1 MKNNTN
7 TEANVDI
14 MERKSREIGL
24 VIAIII
30 ISLVAFA
37 GAGLSA
43 YEFIDN
49 SKKDDQIQSLQNK
62 IRELEKKA
70 SVATNGKPTRI
81 RVVSSSWSG
90 WSKDYKPVEKES
102 FCEIKLYEK
111 CVVKTSHY
119 SDTSGREWDEEILS
133 FEIRSVDDDKI
144 SIHTFQDFS
153 YNGNGFGNTKRDFV
167 IEAGESL
174 RLTTPTMDAGDI
186 FTLSLTEE

>member
-1 MKNNTN
+1 MKDNTN
-7 TEANVDI
+7 TEANADNTK
-14 MERKSREIGL
+14 RKSREIGL
-24 VIAIII
+24 VITIII

-43 YEFIDN
+43 YEFIDS
-49 SKKDDQIQSLQNK
+49 SKKDEQIQSLQNK
-62 IRELEKKA
+62 IKELEKGV
-70 SVATNGKPTRI
+70 SVATNGKPRI

-111 CVVKTSHY
+111 CVVTTRHY
-119 SDTSGREWDEEILS
+119 SDTSGSEWDEEILS
-133 FEIRSVDDDKI
+133 FEVRSVDDDKI

-153 YNGNGFGNTKRDFV
+153 YEGSGLRNTKRDFV

-174 RLTTPTMDAGDI
+174 RLTTPTMDEGDI

>member
-1 MKNNTN
+1 MKDNTN
-7 TEANVDI
+7 TEANADN

-24 VIAIII
+24 IITII

-49 SKKDDQIQSLQNK
+49 SKKDEQIQSLQNK
-62 IRELEKKA
+62 IRELEKEV
-70 SVATNGKPTRI
+70 SVVTNGKQRI

-90 WSKDYKPVEKES
+90 WSKDYKPAEKES

-111 CVVKTSHY
+111 CVVTTRHY
-119 SDTSGREWDEEILS
+119 SDTSGMEWDEEILS
-133 FEIRSVDDDKI
+133 FEVRSVDDDKI

-153 YNGNGFGNTKRDFV
+153 YDGSGLRNTKRDFV

-174 RLTTPTMDAGDI
+174 RLTTPTMDEGDI

>member
-1 MKNNTN
+1 MKDNTN
-7 TEANVDI
+7 TEANADN

-24 VIAIII
+24 VITIII

-43 YEFIDN
+43 YEFIDS
-49 SKKDDQIQSLQNK
+49 SKKDEQIQSLQNK
-62 IRELEKKA
+62 IKELEKEV
-70 SVATNGKPTRI
+70 SVATNGKPRI

-111 CVVKTSHY
+111 CVVTTRHY
-119 SDTSGREWDEEILS
+119 SDTSGMEWDEEILS
-133 FEIRSVDDDKI
+133 FEVRSVDDDKI

-153 YNGNGFGNTKRDFV
+153 YDGSGLGNTKRDFV

-174 RLTTPTMDAGDI
+174 RLTTPTMDEGDI

>member
-1 MKNNTN
+1 MKDNTN
-7 TEANVDI
+7 TEANADNTK
-14 MERKSREIGL
+14 RKSREIGL
-24 VIAIII
+24 VITIII

-43 YEFIDN
+43 YEFIDS
-49 SKKDDQIQSLQNK
+49 SKKDEQIQSLQNK
-62 IRELEKKA
+62 IKELEKEV
-70 SVATNGKPTRI
+70 SVATNGKPRI

-111 CVVKTSHY
+111 CVVTTRHY
-119 SDTSGREWDEEILS
+119 SDTSGSEWDEEILS
-133 FEIRSVDDDKI
+133 FEVRSVDDDKI

-153 YNGNGFGNTKRDFV
+153 YEGSGLRNTKRDFV

-174 RLTTPTMDAGDI
+174 RLTTPTMDEGDI

>member
-1 MKNNTN
+1 MKDNTN
-7 TEANVDI
+7 TEANADNTK
-14 MERKSREIGL
+14 RKSREIGL
-24 VIAIII
+24 VITIII
-30 ISLVAFA
+30 LSLVAFA

-43 YEFIDN
+43 YEFIDS
-49 SKKDDQIQSLQNK
+49 SKKDEQIQSLQNK
-62 IRELEKKA
+62 IKELEKEV
-70 SVATNGKPTRI
+70 SVATNGKPRI

-111 CVVKTSHY
+111 CVVKTRHY

-133 FEIRSVDDDKI
+133 FEVRSVDDDKI

-153 YNGNGFGNTKRDFV
+153 YDGSGLRNTKRDFV

-174 RLTTPTMDAGDI
+174 RLTTPTMDEGDI

>member
-1 MKNNTN
+1 MKDNTN
-7 TEANVDI
+7 MKTNANS
-14 MERKSREIGL
+14 MEKKSREIGL
-24 VIAIII
+24 VITIII

-49 SKKDDQIQSLQNK
+49 SKKDEQIQSLQNK
-62 IRELEKKA
+62 IKELEKKA
-70 SVATNGKPTRI
+70 SVVTNGKPRI
-81 RVVSSSWSG
+81 RVVSSGWSG

-111 CVVKTSHY
+111 CVVTTRHY
-119 SDTSGREWDEEILS
+119 SDTSGREWDEEVFS
-133 FEIRSVDDDKI
+133 FEIRSIDDDKI
-144 SIHTFQDFS
+144 NIHTFQNFS
-153 YNGNGFGNTKRDFV
+153 YNGSGLGNTKRDFV

-174 RLTTPTMDAGDI
+174 RLTTPTMDEGDI

>member
-1 MKNNTN
+1 MKDNTN
-7 TEANVDI
+7 TEANTDN

-24 VIAIII
+24 VITIII

-49 SKKDDQIQSLQNK
+49 SKKDEQIQSLQSK
-62 IRELEKKA
+62 IKELEKKA
-70 SVATNGKPTRI
+70 SVATNGKPRI
-81 RVVSSSWSG
+81 RVVSSRWSG

-111 CVVKTSHY
+111 CVVTTRHY
-119 SDTSGREWDEEILS
+119 SDTPDREWDEEILS
-133 FEIRSVDDDKI
+133 FEVRSVDDDKI

-153 YNGNGFGNTKRDFV
+153 YNGSGLGNTKRDFV

-174 RLTTPTMDAGDI
+174 RLTTPTMDEGDI

>member
-1 MKNNTN
+1 MKDNTN
-7 TEANVDI
+7 TEANAGN

-24 VIAIII
+24 VITIII

-49 SKKDDQIQSLQNK
+49 SKKDEQIQSLQNK
-62 IRELEKKA
+62 IKELEKEV
-70 SVATNGKPTRI
+70 SVATNGKSRI

-111 CVVKTSHY
+111 CVVTTRHY

-133 FEIRSVDDDKI
+133 FEVRSVDDDKI

-153 YNGNGFGNTKRDFV
+153 YNGSGLRNTKRDFV

-174 RLTTPTMDAGDI
+174 RLTTPTMDEGDI

>member
-1 MKNNTN
+1 MKDNTN
-7 TEANVDI
+7 TEANADN

-24 VIAIII
+24 VITIII

-49 SKKDDQIQSLQNK
+49 SKKDEQIQSLQNK
-62 IRELEKKA
+62 IKELEKEV
-70 SVATNGKPTRI
+70 SVATSGKPRI

-111 CVVKTSHY
+111 CVVTTRHY

-133 FEIRSVDDDKI
+133 FEVRSVDDDKI

-153 YNGNGFGNTKRDFV
+153 YDGSGLRNTKRDFV

-174 RLTTPTMDAGDI
+174 RLTTPTMDEGDI